1 MQTAKKTK
9 DRDGATDTAADDVA
23 DDARPTPRPLA
34 GRHALITGGNR
45 GIGAAI
51 ATELADLGANI
62 TLAAR
67 DEAALDQQR
76 DRLSRRGDVAVA
88 SQPMDLRNPDSIDQ
102 GVAAARDNQGPIAI
116 LINNA
121 GVAPSAPLAKLE
133 LDSWRETFEINVQA
147 AYLLC
152 QAVADDMRELSFG
165 RMINMAS
172 TAGLRGYPFVAAYVA
187 SKHALVGLTRAL
199 ALEFAKGPITVN
211 AVCPGYTETEMARNA
226 IANIQQSGKSEAE
239 ARAIL
244 TRGNPQGRL
253 IQPDEV
259 AATVGWL
266 CLPSSAAITGQ
277 SIAVAGGEVM

>member
-1 MQTAKKTK
+1 MTTANASRAAKPE
-9 DRDGATDTAADDVA
+9 DDTG
-23 DDARPTPRPLA
+23 PTPRPLT

-51 ATELADLGANI
+51 ARELADLGANI

-67 DEAALDQQR
+67 DEAALQEQSQA
-76 DRLSRRGDVAVA
+76 LSQRGDTAVA
-88 SQPMDLRNPDSIDQ
+88 CQTMDLRDAASITR
-102 GVAAARDNQGPIAI
+102 GVAAARDELGPISI

-121 GVAPSAPLAKLE
+121 GVAPAAPLAKLQ

-147 AYLLC
+147 AFLLS
-152 QAVADDMRELSFG
+152 QAVLDDMQTQGFG
-165 RMINMAS
+165 RMINISS

-187 SKHALVGLTRAL
+187 SKHALIGLTRAL
-199 ALEFAKGPITVN
+199 ALELSKGPITVN
-211 AVCPGYTETEMARNA
+211 AVCPGYAETEMAHNA
-226 IANIQQSGKSEAE
+226 IRNIQQSGKTEAE

-266 CLPSSAAITGQ
+266 CQPSSASITGQ
-277 SIAVAGGEVM
+277 AIAVAGGEVM

>member
-1 MQTAKKTK
+1 MQTAKATK
-9 DRDGATDTAADDVA
+9 SPKSMDEAT
-23 DDARPTPRPLA
+23 PLPRPLA

-51 ATELADLGANI
+51 AAELADLGANI
-62 TLAAR
+62 TLVAR
-67 DEAALDQQR
+67 DEAALETQR
-76 DRLSRRGDVAVA
+76 EALSRRGDIAVA
-88 SQPMDLRNPDSIDQ
+88 THRMDLRDPDSIAQ
-102 GVAAARDNQGPIAI
+102 GVAAARNSHGPIAI

-121 GVAPSAPLAKLE
+121 GVAPAAPLAKLALE
-133 LDSWRETFEINVQA
+133 SWRETFDINVQA
-147 AYLLC
+147 AFLLC
-152 QAVADDMRELSFG
+152 QAVLDDMQDLGFG
-165 RMINMAS
+165 RMVNLAS
-172 TAGLRGYPFVAAYVA
+172 TAGLRGYPYVAAYVA
-187 SKHALVGLTRAL
+187 SKHALIGLTRAL
-199 ALEFAKGPITVN
+199 ALELAKGPITVN

-259 AATVGWL
+259 AAAVGWL

-277 SIAVAGGEVM
+277 AIAVAGGEVM